1 MQMSGKETL
10 AIHEDM
16 LELLDDSEKNKEFI
30 AIESRTYFQDV
41 WLRFKRNKIAVAGLI
56 FIFIITA
63 FAIFGPIFSEFSY
76 DGVDLSYINQKPD
89 NLHWFGTDFLG
100 RDIYVRVLYGA
111 RISLSVGFLV
121 ALFNLCIGTIYGGI
135 AGYFGGLADLIM
147 MRIVEMVYAMP
158 TLLYVILIMMFF
170 GGSIF
175 TVVFAIVISSWAR
188 MARIVRAQVL
198 SLKEQ
203 EFILAARVIGA
214 DKKRILFRHL
224 LLNCMGPIL
233 VTVTLNVPA
242 AIFTEA
248 FLSFVGVGISIPM
261 ASWGTLANEAL
272 PAIFTRPYQLF
283 FPLAAISLTMFS
295 LNFIGDGLSDA
306 IDPKRK

>member
-1 MQMSGKETL
+1 MSRKETL
-10 AIHEDM
+10 SIHEDM
-16 LELLDDSEKNKEFI
+16 LKLLDDSEKNKEFI

-76 DGVDLSYINQKPD
+76 DGVDLSYINQEPD
-89 NLHWFGTDFLG
+89 SLHWFGTDFLG
-100 RDIYVRVLYGA
+100 RDIYVRILYGA

-121 ALFNLCIGTIYGGI
+121 AIFNLCIGTIYGGI

-170 GGSIF
+170 GGSVF
-175 TVVFAIVISSWAR
+175 TVVFAIVISSWVR

-283 FPLAAISLTMFS
+283 FPLAAISSTMFS

>member
-1 MQMSGKETL
+1 MSEKETL
-10 AIHEDM
+10 TIHEDM
-16 LELLDDSEKNKEFI
+16 LQLLEESEKNKEFI

-41 WLRFKRNKIAVAGLI
+41 WLRFRRNKVAVAGLI
-56 FIFIITA
+56 FIFIITV
-63 FAIFGPIFSEFSY
+63 FAIFGPIFSKFSY
-76 DGVDLSYINQKPD
+76 DGVNLSLINQKPD
-89 NLHWFGTDFLG
+89 TLHWFGTDFLG

-121 ALFNLCIGTIYGGI
+121 AIFNLFIGTIYGGI

-175 TVVFAIVISSWAR
+175 TVVFAIVISSGAR

-203 EFILAARVIGA
+203 EFVLAARVMGA

-272 PAIFTRPYQLF
+272 PAIFNRPYQLF

>member
-1 MQMSGKETL
+1 
-10 AIHEDM
+10 
-16 LELLDDSEKNKEFI
+16 
-30 AIESRTYFQDV
+30 
-41 WLRFKRNKIAVAGLI
+41 
-56 FIFIITA
+56 
-63 FAIFGPIFSEFSY
+63 
-76 DGVDLSYINQKPD
+76 
-89 NLHWFGTDFLG
+89 
-100 RDIYVRVLYGA
+100 
-111 RISLSVGFLV
+111 
-121 ALFNLCIGTIYGGI
+121 
-135 AGYFGGLADLIM
+135 LIM
-147 MRIVEMVYAMP
+147 MRIVETIYAIP
-158 TLLYVILIMMFF
+158 SLLYVVLITMFF
-170 GGSIF
+170 GASIF
-175 TVVFAIVISSWAR
+175 SVVFAISISSWTG

-198 SLKEQ
+198 SLREQ
-203 EFILAARVIGA
+203 EFILAARVMGA

-242 AIFTEA
+242 AIFVEA